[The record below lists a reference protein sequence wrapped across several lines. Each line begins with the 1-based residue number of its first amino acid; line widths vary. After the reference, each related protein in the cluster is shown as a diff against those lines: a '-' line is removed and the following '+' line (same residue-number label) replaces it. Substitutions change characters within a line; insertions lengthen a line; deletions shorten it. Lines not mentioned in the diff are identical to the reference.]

1 MSGRDEMPE
10 CVKRMRE
17 SSFKEK
23 EIERRIAEQ
32 IRINM
37 SAVWYIYTP
46 RDPNLA
52 GLLRN
57 EEENVSWKLG

>member
-1 MSGRDEMPE
+1 MSGIDEMPE

-17 SSFKEK
+17 ISSEEG
-23 EIERRIAEQ
+23 EIERRIAKQ

-37 SAVWYIYTP
+37 GAICYIYTP

-57 EEENVSWKLG
+57 EEGMSWRLD